1 MRDIKLIA
9 LDMDGTLLN
18 HQQEISTKTKQVLQQ
33 AMQEDVYVVLATGRH
48 ISTCQPY
55 AEELQLNSYL
65 ITTNG
70 AEIYNNQYNLVEQH
84 KIEST
89 NVELLWEIA
98 EKRQI
103 HTWMVASEE
112 VFQGNRPAGFQDYT
126 WLKMGFSNL
135 EKEQK
140 AEVIQQISQ
149 FGSFEITNSHPR
161 NIEVNQLGVHKA
173 KAIQSLCKKKGI
185 QMNQVLSIGDSLNDY
200 QMIKQAGIGV
210 AMANAQDTILQ
221 LADAVTESNEKDG
234 VAEAIERFLW
244 NK

>member
-1 MRDIKLIA
+1 MKDIKLIA

-18 HQQEISTKTKQVLQQ
+18 HQQEVSAKTKQVLQQ

-55 AEELQLNSYL
+55 AEDLQLNSYL
-65 ITTNG
+65 VTTNG
-70 AEIYNNQYNLVEQH
+70 AEIFDNQYNLVEQH

-89 NVELLWEIA
+89 SVERLWDIA
-98 EKRQI
+98 EKQQI
-103 HTWMVASEE
+103 HTWMVAAEE
-112 VFQGNRPAGFQDYT
+112 VFKGNRPNKFQDYT
-126 WLKMGFSNL
+126 WLKMGYGNL
-135 EKEQK
+135 AEEQK
-140 AEVIQQISQ
+140 AEVIQQINQ

-173 KAIQSLCKKKGI
+173 KAIQSLCNRKGI
-185 QMNQVLSIGDSLNDY
+185 QMNQVMSVGDSLNDY

-221 LADAVTESNEKDG
+221 VADAVTESNEKDG
-234 VAEAIERFLW
+234 VAEAVERFLW